1 MALQL
6 MGTVSSRLMTAERT
20 ASGPALTERIVS
32 TMSLAEAES
41 SSSAK
46 RHQPSQSVQLSQI
59 AQPAQPASPPP
70 TRTVQRKQ
78 GSASVPAMKW
88 RPNKTGQKRSR
99 PAERVLP
106 SPSPSFSSPSSP
118 SSSLSKKTLRPTS
131 PARSTKK
138 ARREDPRKQTS
149 SSVSSRDGSK
159 STPVVIEIDDTDDD
173 ERDNVGVGEE
183 GDSDEGIRIDL
194 ASDEIL
200 EQAVLHAQAGHG
212 EERIDLV
219 ARRVTFHLD
228 VEVMY
233 PVARDA
239 CGLPRDA
246 QDTSLSVVLDCRAGF
261 RRDSA
266 PPLVEARL
274 TSRPLCQTTSTAAP
288 DHDFVLGAQ
297 LVNVANKVFEGRWR
311 CKTESL
317 LADVYDIL
325 VDRMA
330 NSGCYCI
337 QCDAKLV
344 WPGLKPTACDG
355 ALCRYQLENL
365 GIGASLSQLG
375 RSRVEDL
382 LIVTTAAAAR
392 HYDQQPGVMPNLP
405 LSGDGVTPMCASD
418 VAVTL
423 DSVPASKDLCKAALT
438 ETLTSEQKRVLRW
451 TLATNKAHIV
461 EVLDKDRLAIK
472 GAELTYD
479 HLFFRVYNST
489 REHDAAFAALVAKH
503 GSFYAFHGSALSN
516 WHSILRTNLKN
527 LSHTTMM
534 AHGCHHGS
542 GIYLAEEWSEA
553 IAYATSDPNS
563 EHREF
568 GGKMRVNIEAR
579 GTTAVMQRYCID
591 EDDDTRDRLW
601 PYARWPTDRESTEPK
616 MTSLLSATQPWSSSD
631 TSV

>member
-1 MALQL
+1 M
-6 MGTVSSRLMTAERT
+6 
-20 ASGPALTERIVS
+20 
-32 TMSLAEAES
+32 
-41 SSSAK
+41 
-46 RHQPSQSVQLSQI
+46 
-59 AQPAQPASPPP
+59 
-70 TRTVQRKQ
+70 
-78 GSASVPAMKW
+78 
-88 RPNKTGQKRSR
+88 
-99 PAERVLP
+99 
-106 SPSPSFSSPSSP
+106 
-118 SSSLSKKTLRPTS
+118 
-131 PARSTKK
+131 
-138 ARREDPRKQTS
+138 
-149 SSVSSRDGSK
+149 SSRDDPRNP
-159 STPVVIEIDDTDDD
+159 PVSIEIDDTDDD
-173 ERDNVGVGEE
+173 ERDIVGVNEE
-183 GDSDEGIRIDL
+183 GDNDESIRIDL

-200 EQAVLHAQAGHG
+200 EQAVLHAQARHG
-212 EERIDLV
+212 EERIGLV

-233 PVARDA
+233 PIARDA

-246 QDTSLSVVLDCRAGF
+246 RDTCLSVVLDCRAGF

-266 PPLVEARL
+266 PPLVEACLSSGSSCR
-274 TSRPLCQTTSTAAP
+274 QTTSIAAP
-288 DHDFVLGAQ
+288 GHDFVLGVQ
-297 LVNVANKVFEGRWR
+297 LVNVANKVLERRWR

-375 RSRVEDL
+375 RSRVDDL

-392 HYDQQPGVMPNLP
+392 HHGKRAGVMPNLP

-418 VAVTL
+418 VAATL
-423 DSVPASKDLCKAALT
+423 DSVPTSKDLCKAALT

-489 REHDAAFAALVAKH
+489 REHDAAFAALAAKH
-503 GSFYAFHGSALSN
+503 GSFYGEVYLSSYFLCCSSYKLTICSLPRVGAVQLALDPSYEPQKPF
-516 WHSILRTNLKN
+516 T
-527 LSHTTMM
+527 HT
-534 AHGCHHGS
+534 HDGPRC
-542 GIYLAEEWSEA
+542 
-553 IAYATSDPNS
+553 PP
-563 EHREF
+563 R
-568 GGKMRVNIEAR
+568 
-579 GTTAVMQRYCID
+579 
-591 EDDDTRDRLW
+591 
-601 PYARWPTDRESTEPK
+601 
-616 MTSLLSATQPWSSSD
+616 
-631 TSV
+631 